1 MIKVIVD
8 CFGGDHSPTENILGA
23 LEALNLHE
31 DLFILL
37 TGDKDIINPIL
48 EKETYDKSRLEIL
61 DAKEVIS
68 CNEVPTLATFRKKDS
83 SLMKAIE
90 TLKDD
95 ESYAGMVSLASTG
108 ALLVG
113 STIKIKKL
121 DNVIRPACIPIMP
134 TMNNDIVA
142 VCDSGANVD
151 CSKEE
156 LLQFA
161 EMGSLYLK
169 CCFNKDS
176 PRVALLNIGV
186 EEIKGDNL
194 RKEVYPLLEE
204 CKSINFVGNM
214 ESRDLLTGD
223 YDLVVS
229 DGFAGNVLIKSTEG
243 TAIEL
248 LKLLKRTFTK
258 SFKNKMGALI
268 LKKDIYEIKD
278 FMDPNNYG
286 GALLIGLR
294 KLVVK
299 AHGNAKRVS
308 VRKSVE
314 IVYNLAKNNFLEKM
328 KEELAKTFVEEKQSV
343 EEGK

>member
-1 MIKVIVD
+1 
-8 CFGGDHSPTENILGA
+8 
-23 LEALNLHE
+23 
-31 DLFILL
+31 
-37 TGDKDIINPIL
+37 
-48 EKETYDKSRLEIL
+48 
-61 DAKEVIS
+61 
-68 CNEVPTLATFRKKDS
+68 
-83 SLMKAIE
+83 
-90 TLKDD
+90 
-95 ESYAGMVSLASTG
+95 
-108 ALLVG
+108 
-113 STIKIKKL
+113 
-121 DNVIRPACIPIMP
+121 
-134 TMNNDIVA
+134 
-142 VCDSGANVD
+142 
-151 CSKEE
+151 
-156 LLQFA
+156 
-161 EMGSLYLK
+161 
-169 CCFNKDS
+169 
-176 PRVALLNIGV
+176 
-186 EEIKGDNL
+186 
-194 RKEVYPLLEE
+194 
-204 CKSINFVGNM
+204 M

-343 EEGK
+343 EESK